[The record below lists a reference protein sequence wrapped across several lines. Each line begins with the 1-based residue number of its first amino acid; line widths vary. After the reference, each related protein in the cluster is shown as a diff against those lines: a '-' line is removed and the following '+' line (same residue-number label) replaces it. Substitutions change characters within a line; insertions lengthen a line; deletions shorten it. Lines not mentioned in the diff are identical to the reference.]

1 MGKGE
6 ELHSIEEG
14 HLIGD
19 PIR

>member
-6 ELHSIEEG
+6 ELHSIEED